1 MRKCCSCG
9 CAGIGWY
16 DFFPGSHLPCCSTLN
31 EEPID
36 HAKTKALTLA
46 DLKEIKPQYI
56 SNIVVNGW
64 RQWESAPKY
73 GLLTMTP
80 TAIERIQL
88 SEPLPDKQNGSNAPF
103 TGKLEPMDI
112 KLSAAMAMSAAAVSP
127 QMGAYEQTEQSI
139 THILTIL
146 GLEMGASM
154 VYDVSYERREPT
166 CCKVSVYI
174 N

>member
-1 MRKCCSCG
+1 ME
-9 CAGIGWY
+9 
-16 DFFPGSHLPCCSTLN
+16 LN
-31 EEPID
+31 A
-36 HAKTKALTLA
+36 HAKEKALTLA

-80 TAIERIQL
+80 TEIERIQL
-88 SEPLPDKQNGSNAPF
+88 SEPLPDEQNISSAPF

-112 KLSAAMAMSAAAVSP
+112 KLSAAMAISAAALSP

-146 GLEMGASM
+146 GLDMGASM
-154 VYDVSYERREPT
+154 VYDVAYERREPT
-166 CCKVSVYI
+166 CCKVNVYI